1 MSRANRRALRT
12 LAQLVVSAG
21 FTAAVAV
28 IVQGLTA
35 TQAAAVLAGAQL
47 LVTWGQNYLEAKDLV
62 PELLPPPGPKRPPV
76 PISGSNERWITGRL
90 ADDEGNQPQAMP

>member
-1 MSRANRRALRT
+1 MNRANRRALRT

-35 TQAAAVLAGAQL
+35 TQAGLVLAGAQL
-47 LVTWGQNYLEAKDLV
+47 VVTWGQNYLEAKDLV
-62 PELLPPPGPKRPPV
+62 PELLPPAPAEA
-76 PISGSNERWITGRL
+76 ITANERYITGRL
-90 ADDEGNQPQAMP
+90 ADERRHPHRP